1 MNWIINSGFIM
12 PNLTNPTFLY
22 ELSLGLFRAL
32 ARGGGR
38 CHAYSFMVLEDMM
51 QTGIAW
57 SLLSNRKRTFS
68 QLLRIYF
75 TKKISNRNSNSVSKP
90 NPETILL
97 TFPSHTSPFI
107 SQRSWVSRC
116 KEPKCWNFFPS
127 IQMQFPGH
135 DQTTWFVRSI
145 AISDNPT

>member
-1 MNWIINSGFIM
+1 M

-97 TFPSHTSPFI
+97 TFHFTQAPSFPNVLESHGAKNPNAETF
-107 SQRSWVSRC
+107 SQVF
-116 KEPKCWNFFPS
+116 KCNFLGMTKQLGLCVQLQFLTIPPS
-127 IQMQFPGH
+127 LIYAGLH
-135 DQTTWFVRSI
+135 
-145 AISDNPT
+145 